1 MATVNIVLTTSKTRV
16 TSGSNSVPIPASVAK
31 AGENITSSASSQQ
44 STITGAAA
52 GKDMWV
58 ITVISGNVYL
68 DFGSNP
74 TAAAGD
80 KYLVVA
86 NQTREFGVSVNGEKV
101 AIIDA

>member
-31 AGENITSSASSQQ
+31 AGQNITSSGTSQQ

-58 ITVISGNVYL
+58 ITATGGNVYL
-68 DFGSNP
+68 DFGADP

-86 NQTREFGVSVNGEKV
+86 DQTREFGVSVNSEKV
-101 AIIDA
+101 AVIDA